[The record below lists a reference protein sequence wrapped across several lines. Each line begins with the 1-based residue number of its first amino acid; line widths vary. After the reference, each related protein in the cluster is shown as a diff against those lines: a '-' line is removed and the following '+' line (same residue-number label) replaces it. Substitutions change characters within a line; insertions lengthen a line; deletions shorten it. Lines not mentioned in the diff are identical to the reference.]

1 MKLMLILATVATVV
15 LGSLTVSAKDMNH
28 RLGVGP
34 KNPFSTDLPA
44 MALHYFPNSEYAFT
58 GALGINTEKDNSKM
72 GLQGGVRR
80 VLFEEKNLN
89 FFIGGALG
97 LISHEISGAN
107 YSGFELLA
115 TAGGE
120 FFFQGLENLGFNF
133 DLGIGVSSLKKSN
146 RFFTVANTPFSAG
159 IIFYF

>member
-1 MKLMLILATVATVV
+1 MLILAVAIF
-15 LGSLTVSAKDMNH
+15 GSINAIAKDMNH

-34 KNPFSTDLPA
+34 KSPFSIPALPA
-44 MALHYFPNSEYAFT
+44 MAIHYSPNAEYTFT
-58 GALGINTEKDNSKM
+58 GALGINTEKDESKF
-72 GLQGGVRR
+72 GLQAGVRR
-80 VLFEEKNLN
+80 IMFEEKNMN

-97 LISHEISGAN
+97 LISQEFGGSNH
-107 YSGFELLA
+107 SGFELLA

-133 DLGIGVSSLKKSN
+133 DFGIGVSSLKKSN
-146 RFFTVANTPFSAG
+146 RFFTVAQSPVSGG

>member
-1 MKLMLILATVATVV
+1 MKLVLILAIAV
-15 LGSLTVSAKDMNH
+15 LCSLNVDAKDMNH
-28 RLGVGP
+28 RLGIGP
-34 KNPFSTDLPA
+34 KSPFSVPALPG
-44 MALHYFPNSEYAFT
+44 MAIHYFPNAEYAFT
-58 GALGINTEKDNSKM
+58 GALGINTEKDESKF

-80 VLFEEKNLN
+80 ILFEEKNMN

-97 LISHEISGAN
+97 LISQEFAGAN
-107 YSGFELLA
+107 HSGFELLV

-133 DLGIGVSSLKKSN
+133 DFGIGVSSLKKSN
-146 RFFTVANTPFSAG
+146 RFFTVGQAPVSGG